1 MSPFHVLRD
10 ELCDTLERDERSDSL
25 AAIKFE
31 MLIEKKTADGQH
43 LLVMFLQ
50 GLCYIRTVVR
60 LNTANMLSRQLLSRQ
75 PF

>member
-1 MSPFHVLRD
+1 VSPFHVLRD
-10 ELCDTLERDERSDSL
+10 ELCDTLERERSDSL